1 MLIKTS
7 TYPFGPANKLP
18 DDTIVQRVQFNGRFI
33 DAYKGE
39 LIEGDEYYAPYKKGS
54 VNLVQYMEGERLSI
68 SYEYDIDNILIRARI
83 LRDGAYEVFD
93 TSQGGAGLHKGWL
106 TEALLYLRDQK
117 DNG

>member
-39 LIEGDEYYAPYKKGS
+39 LIEGNRQWRKSAIDSKGS
-54 VNLVQYMEGERLSI
+54 SMCPS
-68 SYEYDIDNILIRARI
+68 
-83 LRDGAYEVFD
+83 LRG
-93 TSQGGAGLHKGWL
+93 
-106 TEALLYLRDQK
+106 
-117 DNG
+117 